1 MGLTTAK
8 VSFRGWGEMK
18 VREGIASMQVL
29 TEIELCFG
37 LLYLPLV
44 DTSDMKLP
52 DRLLVSGVKISCV
65 V

>member
-1 MGLTTAK
+1 
-8 VSFRGWGEMK
+8 MK

-52 DRLLVSGVKISCV
+52 DRLLVSGVKISRV